1 MLNIEN
7 YQKLL
12 GRSIATP
19 NQTYLI
25 TEVGEVVIVG
35 NPAYEFKMNLYGKD
49 EAVTL
54 YKNAKNEKYELFV
67 MGWHSATLENIT
79 ISEIKDAH
87 TFLTK
92 IGLVLDKL
100 KDYIDGNG
108 R

>member
-12 GRSIATP
+12 GRAIATP
-19 NQTYLI
+19 NQKYLI
-25 TEVGEVVIVG
+25 TEIGEVHIVG
-35 NPAYEFKMNLYGKD
+35 NPAYEFKVNLYGKD
-49 EAVTL
+49 EEVTL
-54 YKNAKNEKYELFV
+54 YKNSKNEKYELFV

-87 TFLTK
+87 TFLAK
-92 IGLVLDKL
+92 MGLVLDKL
-100 KDYIDGNG
+100 KDYIDVNG